1 MEKNTNMEE
10 HNLSTIV
17 ASIFP
22 NILPIIIQNYNGF
35 PHSPSSWIININ
47 HVQLANKVF
56 KA

>member
-10 HNLSTIV
+10 HNLSTIG

-35 PHSPSSWIININ
+35 PHTPLTGHLISI
-47 HVQLANKVF
+47 A
-56 KA
+56 